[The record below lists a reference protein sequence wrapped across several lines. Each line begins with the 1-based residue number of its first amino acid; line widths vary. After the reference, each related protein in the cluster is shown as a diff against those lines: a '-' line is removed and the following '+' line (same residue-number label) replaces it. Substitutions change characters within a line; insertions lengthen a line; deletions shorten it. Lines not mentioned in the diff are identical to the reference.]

1 MAMIVIII
9 VVTIFGM
16 ILSGLAG
23 YYVCQ
28 LRKAA
33 VRARL
38 QSKSFHDSSGVC
50 QSDDLESRLFDL
62 STIISATQKF
72 SSVNKIGQGGFGPV
86 YKGELADGKEIA
98 VKRLSQGSGQGLEE
112 FKNEVVLIAKLQ
124 HRNLVCLLGC
134 CIEGDER
141 MLIYEYLQNRS
152 LDHFIFDKTKRKLL
166 SWKKRF
172 DIIMGI
178 ARGLLY
184 LHEDSKLRIIHRDLK
199 ASNILL
205 DDQMSPKISD
215 FGIARI
221 FGGEQTEEMTKRVM
235 GTFGYMSPE
244 YAMSGHFSVKSD
256 VFSFGVLI
264 LEIISGKKNWG
275 FYHPDHDLNLIGH
288 AWKEW
293 NEEKPFELVDKEI
306 ILEDLSKSEAIKCV
320 QVGLL
325 CVQQRPED
333 RPAMSSVV
341 FMLSHENANLTNPK
355 EPGFCVENFSIKI
368 DQSSTSTGETS
379 NTSNHVTITA
389 LAGR

>member
-1 MAMIVIII
+1 MIVIII
-9 VVTIFGM
+9 VITIFGM
-16 ILSGLAG
+16 IFSALVG

-33 VRARL
+33 VKARL
-38 QSKSFHDSSGVC
+38 QNRSFRDSIEGG
-50 QSDDLESRLFDL
+50 QSDDFESRLFDL

-72 SSVNKIGQGGFGPV
+72 SSENKIGQGGFGHV
-86 YKGELADGKEIA
+86 YKGELPDGKEIA

-124 HRNLVCLLGC
+124 HRNLVSLLGC
-134 CIEGDER
+134 CIQEEER
-141 MLIYEYLQNRS
+141 MLVYEYLPNRS
-152 LDHFIFDKTKRKLL
+152 LDNFIFDQTKKKLL
-166 SWKKRF
+166 SWKQRL
-172 DIIMGI
+172 DIIIGI
-178 ARGLLY
+178 ARGLVY

-205 DDQMSPKISD
+205 DNQMSPKISD

-221 FGGEQTEEMTKRVM
+221 FGVEQTEEMTKRVM
-235 GTFGYMSPE
+235 GTYGYMSPE

-256 VFSFGVLI
+256 VFSFGVLM

-275 FYHPDHDLNLIGH
+275 FNHPDHDLNLIGH
-288 AWKEW
+288 TWKQW
-293 NEEKPFELVDKEI
+293 NEEKAFELVDKEVV
-306 ILEDLSKSEAIKCV
+306 EAFSEPDVIKCI

-333 RPAMSSVV
+333 RPTMSSVV
-341 FMLSHENANLTNPK
+341 FMLSNENAMIAHPK
-355 EPGFCVENFSIKI
+355 EPGFCVETFSIKI
-368 DQSSTSTGETS
+368 DSSPTGQTSSTS
-379 NTSNHVTITA
+379 NQVTITA